1 MARTIAEVRAR
12 YGYTP
17 PEPQLPTPSVDFEK
31 EEEPSSAENV
41 RIGAR
46 TIQQVRERYGYTPS
60 VGVEKAEENSI
71 AEI

>member
-46 TIQQVRERYGYTPS
+46 TIQQVR
-60 VGVEKAEENSI
+60 
-71 AEI
+71 